1 MEQRV
6 FDESASDLNHDL
18 RTPLN
23 AILGWTS
30 LLLGG
35 RLDADRARMALES
48 IHRNV
53 VLQKEMLEKQ
63 VLPLFAATR
72 QQPAR
77 PKNDRGFLYHPTE
90 ALSGI
95 KVLLVEDHGDSR
107 RYYRQALR
115 DRGARIRSAKS
126 PTRAFAVLEEWQPD
140 VVISNL
146 RMKGESGLDFIREL
160 RSRPPEKGGT
170 IPAAALTGAVTKKT
184 RTQALEAGFQVFVG
198 KPIEPADLVLVV
210 ARLAAAAGR

>member
-1 MEQRV
+1 MESRAI
-6 FDESASDLNHDL
+6 DESASDLNHDL

-23 AILGWTS
+23 AILGWTR
-30 LLLGG
+30 LLLDN
-35 RLDADRARMALES
+35 RLDAQRSRMALES

-53 VLQKEMLEKQ
+53 ILQKEMLEKQ

-72 QQPAR
+72 EQAQR
-77 PKNDRGFLYHPTE
+77 PRNDRGFLYHPTE

-95 KVLLVEDHGDSR
+95 KVLIVEDHGDSR

-126 PTRAFAVLEEWQPD
+126 PTRAFQVLEAWRPD

-146 RMKGESGLDFIREL
+146 RMKGESGLDFIRQL
-160 RSRPPEKGGT
+160 RMRPAAQGGN

-184 RTQALEAGFQVFVG
+184 RKEALEAGFQVFVG